1 MIVFN
6 SVGKIKIFRKSSLKK
21 FVYLRKFLKNDCMR
35 GFFLFLIACTV
46 SSSAMYA
53 QNKVQDTFY
62 GIRLGTS
69 YKDVCSSDFVKE
81 NHPDW
86 RHLRKCRQA
95 DFTIRDVRLGGNDWN
110 YCDFNFVKNNSIL
123 YKLRFYHPYKD
134 GQVAEGVYDRMLE
147 KLDKK
152 YEGKAGIVR
161 KAQDSW
167 DKDKKE
173 WVSYTDKD
181 GGVCCLERAYKSSTS
196 GVMYNYV
203 FLYYYN
209 EDLKI
214 KAEHSYLE
222 EL

>member
-1 MIVFN
+1 M
-6 SVGKIKIFRKSSLKK
+6 
-21 FVYLRKFLKNDCMR
+21 
-35 GFFLFLIACTV
+35 
-46 SSSAMYA
+46 
-53 QNKVQDTFY
+53 
-62 GIRLGTS
+62 
-69 YKDVCSSDFVKE
+69 
-81 NHPDW
+81 
-86 RHLRKCRQA
+86 
-95 DFTIRDVRLGGNDWN
+95 
-110 YCDFNFVKNNSIL
+110 
-123 YKLRFYHPYKD
+123 
-134 GQVAEGVYDRMLE
+134 AEGVYYSMRE

-152 YEGKAGIVR
+152 YEGKSGIVR